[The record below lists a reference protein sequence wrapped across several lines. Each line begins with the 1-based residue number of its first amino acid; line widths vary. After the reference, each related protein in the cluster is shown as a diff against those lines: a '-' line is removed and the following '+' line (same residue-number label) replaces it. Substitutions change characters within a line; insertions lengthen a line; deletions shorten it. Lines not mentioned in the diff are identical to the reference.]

1 MKSLFPR
8 RKRAFSLVELVV
20 VIVII
25 GIIAAMA
32 IPRLSRG
39 SAGAGQSA
47 LAGNLAILRNAFN
60 MYNAEHNGVYPSG
73 TSAQV
78 IQKLTMYTD
87 INGATNASRT
97 GAFIYGPYLVSM
109 PTCPVVSGAA
119 SNTILIDGTPAD
131 PPAVDTTNG
140 EGWVYNST
148 SGQIIANSSGTDSD
162 GRAYSSY

>member
-1 MKSLFPR
+1 MKSLFPW

-60 MYNAEHNGVYPSG
+60 MYSAEHNGVYPAG

-87 INGATNASRT
+87 MNGATSATRT
-97 GAFIYGPYLVSM
+97 GAYIYGPYLVSM
-109 PTCPVVSGAA
+109 PTCPVISGAA

-131 PPAVDTTNG
+131 PPTVDTTNG
-140 EGWVYNST
+140 EGWVYNTT

>member
-1 MKSLFPR
+1 MKHTSAA

-47 LAGNLAILRNAFN
+47 LAGNLSILRNAFN
-60 MYNAEHNGVYPSG
+60 LYNAEHNGVYPTG
-73 TSAQV
+73 TGAQV
-78 IQKLTMYTD
+78 INKLTMYTD
-87 INGATNASRT
+87 MAGATSATRT
-97 GAFIYGPYLVSM
+97 GAFIYGPYLVAM
-109 PTCPVVSGAA
+109 PTCPVVSGAN

-131 PPAVDTTNG
+131 PPTVDVTNG
-140 EGWVYNST
+140 EGWVYNGT
-148 SGQIIANSSGTDSD
+148 SGQIIANSSGTDSE
-162 GRAYSSY
+162 GRTYSSY